1 MLVTRKFL
9 AQATQPL
16 CNHKTLLHQ
25 NRTTWKHRVINT
37 HAEFYV
43 QQVHYHVNNLL
54 SNLLL
59 TIVPAIIKV
68 FHSFFCIFFIA
79 KFDIDVAN
87 KMVSKVITHIH
98 FFNFTIL
105 KQQQQV
111 KLTFRAYKV
120 LISTPLNF
128 WQGRGNA
135 VLQDSKYC
143 TLLAFWA
150 TSLSYCLNNFAIH
163 PLMLVIIINLL
174 TKASL
179 LYRAAWNKI

>member
-1 MLVTRKFL
+1 M
-9 AQATQPL
+9 
-16 CNHKTLLHQ
+16 
-25 NRTTWKHRVINT
+25 INT

-43 QQVHYHVNNLL
+43 QQVHYHIDNLL

-79 KFDIDVAN
+79 KLDIDIAN

-105 KQQQQV
+105 KQEQQQA
-111 KLTFRAYKV
+111 KLTFGAYKG
-120 LISTPLNF
+120 LITMPLNF
-128 WQGRGNA
+128 WQGGGKA

-143 TLLAFWA
+143 TLLAFWG
-150 TSLSYCLNNFAIH
+150 TSLNYCLKNFAIH
-163 PLMLVIIINLL
+163 SLVLVIINLL
-174 TKASL
+174 TKACL
-179 LYRAAWNKI
+179 LSRAVWNKI

>member
-1 MLVTRKFL
+1 MPVAWKFH

-16 CNHKTLLHQ
+16 CNHKTLSDQ
-25 NRTTWKHRVINT
+25 NRTTWKHHAINT
-37 HAEFYV
+37 HTEFYV
-43 QQVHYHVNNLL
+43 WQVHYHVDNLL
-54 SNLLL
+54 SSLPL

-79 KFDIDVAN
+79 KFDIDIAN

-105 KQQQQV
+105 KQQQQA
-111 KLTFRAYKV
+111 KLTFGAYKG

-128 WQGRGNA
+128 WQGGGNV

-143 TLLAFWA
+143 TLLAFKG
-150 TSLSYCLNNFAIH
+150 TSLNYCLNNLAIH
-163 PLMLVIIINLL
+163 SLVLVIINLL
-174 TKASL
+174 TEACL
-179 LYRAAWNKI
+179 LSRAVWNKI

>member
-1 MLVTRKFL
+1 MQLNLYETKKPSG
-9 AQATQPL
+9 T
-16 CNHKTLLHQ
+16 KTEQLE
-25 NRTTWKHRVINT
+25 NIIVINT

-43 QQVHYHVNNLL
+43 QQVHYHVDNLL

-79 KFDIDVAN
+79 KLDIDVAN

-105 KQQQQV
+105 KQQQQA
-111 KLTFRAYKV
+111 KLTFGAYKS
-120 LISTPLNF
+120 LISMPLNF
-128 WQGRGNA
+128 WQGGGNV

-143 TLLAFWA
+143 TLLAFKG
-150 TSLSYCLNNFAIH
+150 TSINYCLNNLAIH
-163 PLMLVIIINLL
+163 SLVLVIINLL
-174 TKASL
+174 TEACL
-179 LYRAAWNKI
+179 LSRAVWNKI

>member
-1 MLVTRKFL
+1 MLVTWKFL

-16 CNHKTLLHQ
+16 CNHKTLPHQ
-25 NRTTWKHRVINT
+25 NRTTWKHHVINT

-43 QQVHYHVNNLL
+43 QQVHYHVDNLL

-79 KFDIDVAN
+79 KLDIDIAN

-105 KQQQQV
+105 KQQQQA
-111 KLTFRAYKV
+111 KLTFRAYKG
-120 LISTPLNF
+120 LISMPLNF
-128 WQGRGNA
+128 WQGGGNV
-135 VLQDSKYC
+135 VLQDRKYC
-143 TLLAFWA
+143 TLLAFKG
-150 TSLSYCLNNFAIH
+150 TSVNYCLNNFATCS
-163 PLMLVIIINLL
+163 LVLVILNLL
-174 TKASL
+174 TEACL
-179 LYRAAWNKI
+179 LSRAVWNKI